1 MNTPSSVPKI
11 IDDDAGEISA
21 VLDGKEIRAWS
32 YRGDVVRIQKMRC
45 AHEFAYGWIAAMKHA
60 VDAQIAVAVQQAAE

>member
-32 YRGDVVRIQKMRC
+32 YMGDAVRIQKMRC
-45 AHEFAYGWIAAMKHA
+45 AHEFANGWIAAMKH
-60 VDAQIAVAVQQAAE
+60 VVEQKIAVARQAAE

>member
-21 VLDGKEIRAWS
+21 VLDGKEIRAWF
-32 YRGDVVRIQKMRC
+32 YRSDVVRIQKMRQ
-45 AHEFAYGWIAAMKHA
+45 AHEFASG
-60 VDAQIAVAVQQAAE
+60 